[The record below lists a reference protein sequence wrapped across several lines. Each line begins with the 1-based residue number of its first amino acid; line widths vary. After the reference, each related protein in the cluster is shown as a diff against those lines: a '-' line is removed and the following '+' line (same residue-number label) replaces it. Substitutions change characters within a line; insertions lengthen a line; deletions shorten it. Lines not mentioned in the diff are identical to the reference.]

1 MLCNLGTKGLALMG
15 TQRLRVGLLAFAGFM
30 LDLKMPA
37 GVLLVHTA
45 TQSGAP
51 DALEKKTKTNKVWP
65 CSCPSP
71 LGAVMQGNGGGAAG
85 RKAVVPSCV
94 PLMLSWDSPT
104 RGGRKAPTRGFAQA
118 IFFVL
123 GHLGFVEPCWSS
135 R

>member
-1 MLCNLGTKGLALMG
+1 MG
-15 TQRLRVGLLAFAGFM
+15 TENLRVGLLAFAGFT

-37 GVLLVHTA
+37 GVLLVYMA

-51 DALEKKTKTNKVWP
+51 DALEKKKKKNKKVWP

-104 RGGRKAPTRGFAQA
+104 RGGREAPTRGFAQA

>member
-1 MLCNLGTKGLALMG
+1 MG
-15 TQRLRVGLLAFAGFM
+15 TENLRVGLLAFAGFT

-37 GVLLVHTA
+37 GVLLVYMA

-51 DALEKKTKTNKVWP
+51 DALEKKKTKTNKVWP

-71 LGAVMQGNGGGAAG
+71 LGAVMQSNGGGAAG

-94 PLMLSWDSPT
+94 PLNPPT
-104 RGGRKAPTRGFAQA
+104 RGGREAPTRGFAQA